1 MTLIPPPAATSA
13 ARPGLVIALMGPTA
27 SGKTALALDLAAA
40 LNLAVISV
48 DARQLYVGLDIG
60 TAKPTAEQRR
70 RVRHELLDLR
80 PPDQPMTLQEFLPL
94 ARAAVA
100 AELQRSGLALV
111 VGGSGL
117 YFQGLLQGLAPPAV
131 PPQPRLRAQFQA
143 LGQPLCHA
151 LLATC
156 DPLAARRIAPAD
168 ANRTQ
173 RALEV
178 CYATGQSLSS
188 QQGRNP
194 PPWPVLELGLDPVD
208 LAERIHQRTAAMYAE
223 GLVAETA
230 ALISRHGE
238 SCPLLDTIGYD
249 EARGL
254 LRGQL
259 LEAQAIARTEQRT
272 RQYAK
277 RQRTWF
283 RRQHHPL
290 WLRGDDLMQKAL
302 AAVETTRQGLG

>member
-1 MTLIPPPAATSA
+1 
-13 ARPGLVIALMGPTA
+13 
-27 SGKTALALDLAAA
+27 
-40 LNLAVISV
+40 
-48 DARQLYVGLDIG
+48 
-60 TAKPTAEQRR
+60 
-70 RVRHELLDLR
+70 
-80 PPDQPMTLQEFLPL
+80 
-94 ARAAVA
+94 
-100 AELQRSGLALV
+100 
-111 VGGSGL
+111 
-117 YFQGLLQGLAPPAV
+117 
-131 PPQPRLRAQFQA
+131 
-143 LGQPLCHA
+143 
-151 LLATC
+151 
-156 DPLAARRIAPAD
+156 
-168 ANRTQ
+168 
-173 RALEV
+173 
-178 CYATGQSLSS
+178 
-188 QQGRNP
+188 
-194 PPWPVLELGLDPVD
+194 VLELGLDPVD

-238 SCPLLDTIGYD
+238 SCHLDTIGYD